1 MYITD
6 FIDFDGPR
14 TPGLE
19 KIMRHMWAL
28 TTATHFLE
36 RVLAVYMRATRC

>member
-1 MYITD
+1 MN

-19 KIMRHMWAL
+19 KIMMHMCAL
-28 TTATHFLE
+28 TTATHWVE
-36 RVLAVYMRATRC
+36 RVLAVYMRVTRC